1 MMSIKL
7 DFGKH
12 GTGYPADLVAQKYGD
27 HMPGV
32 VFETDRD
39 NGTLTGI
46 GDWIGRDSFKAANVG
61 TFTGE
66 IVEKA
71 VDGRWVVLVR
81 TAENAAFVYQKPLEP
96 YTSPRETM
104 NESSMYNAAGDIV
117 RTYMLRPLDR
127 FETSTENFN
136 GTPKVGAKITG
147 ATADGKLTVATA

>member
-27 HMPGV
+27 HTPGV
-32 VFETDRD
+32 VFTADRD

-46 GDWIGRDSFKAANVG
+46 GDWIDMDSFKAANVG

-66 IVEKA
+66 IVAKA
-71 VDGRWVVLVR
+71 VDGMWLVLVR
-81 TAENAAFVYQKPLEP
+81 TAENAAFVYQKPLSP
-96 YTSPRETM
+96 YTSPAEAM
-104 NESSMYNAAGDIV
+104 KESAMYNAAGSIV
-117 RTYMLRPLDR
+117 RTYMLKPLDR
-127 FETSTENFN
+127 FETSTENFD

-147 ATADGKLTVATA
+147 VTADGKLTIATA